1 MFFYSKLLY
10 YFYAVFTIKIIAKT
24 LILRQIVYIFIAS
37 LSFYACTDNQMYRVE
52 GQLSNLDN
60 FTLYVVYESPGG
72 NAIDTVECDG
82 KGAFSVSH
90 EAVSNLRTIT
100 FYYNN
105 RGQWFTVYPDIG
117 KTVRVKGD
125 AHYPQLIQIK
135 GSRIHNTLSKFQKKA
150 QALLK
155 AQADLSSKKEENAL
169 THGEEILKKDNL
181 KFELRQIAQDFIAKH
196 PKEEASAILM
206 NEYFSD
212 PGVISLAEEMLER
225 LSPEL
230 NEYYL
235 VKDLHQYIAKT
246 KKTAEGSIAPDFR
259 VVNIHGK
266 TITPVT
272 FRDKYYILAFTA
284 LWNDMCHTN
293 EMMLDD
299 LATKY
304 PKDSLDILLISL
316 DDNPK
321 DMRELL
327 KSDSIAWNLVTD
339 SVGQSIRLFEQY
351 NVNSAPK
358 CFLIDKNGIILLNTT
373 NGSELIQ
380 KVEEIME

>member
-1 MFFYSKLLY
+1 M
-10 YFYAVFTIKIIAKT
+10 
-24 LILRQIVYIFIAS
+24 ILKQIVYMLIAS
-37 LSFYACTDNQMYRVE
+37 LTLYACADNQMYRVE
-52 GQLSNLDN
+52 GQLSNLEN
-60 FTLYVVYESPGG
+60 YTLYIVYESPGG
-72 NAIDTVECDG
+72 NTIDTLECDG
-82 KGAFSVSH
+82 KGAFSVFH

-117 KTVRVKGD
+117 KTVKVKGD
-125 AHYPQLIQIK
+125 AHYPKLIQIK
-135 GSRIHNTLSKFQKKA
+135 GSRINNMLSKFQKKA
-150 QALLK
+150 QDLLK
-155 AQADLSSKKEENAL
+155 AQADLNGKKEENAL
-169 THGEEILKKDNL
+169 THGEEVLKKDNL
-181 KFELRQIAQDFIAKH
+181 KFELRLIAQDFIAKH

-212 PGVISLAEEMLER
+212 PDVIPLAEEMLDY
-225 LSPEL
+225 LAPEL
-230 NEYYL
+230 NDYYL
-235 VKDLHQYIAKT
+235 VKDLREYISKT
-246 KKTAEGSIAPDFR
+246 KNTVEGAKAPYYR

-266 TITPVT
+266 TITPET

-327 KSDSIAWNLVTD
+327 KNDSISWNLVTD
-339 SVGQSIRLFEQY
+339 SIGQSIRLFEQF

-358 CFLIDKNGIILLNTT
+358 CFLIDKNGFILLNTT
-373 NGSELIQ
+373 NGSELMQ
-380 KVEEIME
+380 NVEEMME